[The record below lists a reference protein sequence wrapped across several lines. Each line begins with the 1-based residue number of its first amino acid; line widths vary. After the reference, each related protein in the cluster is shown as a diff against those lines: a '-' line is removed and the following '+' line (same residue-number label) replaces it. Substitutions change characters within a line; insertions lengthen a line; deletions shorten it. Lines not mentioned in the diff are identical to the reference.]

1 MFLNRP
7 MICRANMSCS
17 GSTPSQTERALGQQE
32 ALLSGVG
39 IVMVVVMV
47 IVIVMVVVMV
57 IVIVNEGVGT
67 HL

>member
-1 MFLNRP
+1 
-7 MICRANMSCS
+7 MSCS

-39 IVMVVVMV
+39 IVIVMVVVMV